1 MPAGSTP
8 SPTGVPR
15 PDVAHVAD
23 VPADLSVRTGLV
35 PLAAVFLRI
44 GLTAFGGPAGHV
56 AIMRDEFVR
65 RRGWLDDTAFVDL
78 IGAANLIPGPT
89 SSELA
94 MHIGHR
100 RAGRAGLV
108 VAGLAFLLPAVLIVA
123 VLAWL
128 YVAYGRRPE
137 IAALLGGITPV
148 VVAIVAHAGWSIART
163 AVRGPVHVALLAA
176 AVAAIVA
183 GVPEIAVL
191 LGVGVVSVGLVAAL
205 DGRNVAIGMAA
216 WAAPQAGGAS
226 AGVATGAVAAA
237 AAGVAIATPGLIF
250 VTFLK
255 IGAVLFG
262 SGYVLV
268 ALLRSELVEGLGWI
282 TETQLLDAVAV
293 GQATPGPLFS
303 TATFIGY
310 LVGGPIGALA
320 ATVGVFLPAFLAVAL
335 SIPIL
340 DRLRTSVRA
349 RSFLDGVNVAAVGL
363 LGVVAVQLA
372 IGGVR
377 DIVGVAT
384 MLGAFG
390 LLLRGVGTGWLIA
403 AGAAVGVIRWL
414 LAPG

>member
-1 MPAGSTP
+1 MPAGVTP
-8 SPTGVPR
+8 SPAGVMPTGVPADR
-15 PDVAHVAD
+15 PA
-23 VPADLSVRTGLV
+23 STGLLS
-35 PLAAVFLRI
+35 LAAIFLRI
-44 GLTAFGGPAGHV
+44 GLTAFGGPAGHI

-65 RRGWLDDTAFVDL
+65 RRGWLDDPAFIDL

-89 SSELA
+89 STELA

-100 RAGRAGLV
+100 RAGGAGLV

-128 YVAYGRRPE
+128 YLEQGRRPE
-137 IAALLGGITPV
+137 VTALLAGIAPV

-163 AVRGPVHVALLAA
+163 TLRSPVHVALLAGSVA
-176 AVAAIVA
+176 AVVA
-183 GVPEIAVL
+183 GVSEIAVL
-191 LGVGVVSVGLVAAL
+191 LGAGALSVGLVAAL
-205 DGRNVAIGMAA
+205 GGRNMAIGMAA
-216 WAAPQAGGAS
+216 WAWPP
-226 AGVATGAVAAA
+226 VAAA
-237 AAGVAIATPGLIF
+237 AAVAVATPVLILAA
-250 VTFLK
+250 FLK

-268 ALLRSELVEGLGWI
+268 ALLRSELVDGLGWI
-282 TETQLLDAVAV
+282 TETQLVDAVAV

-310 LVGGPIGALA
+310 LVGGPLGAVA
-320 ATVGVFLPAFLAVAL
+320 ATVGVFLPAFVAVAV

-349 RSFLDGVNVAAVGL
+349 RAFLDGVNAAAVGL

-372 IGGVR
+372 IAGVR
-377 DIVGVAT
+377 DLVGVVALLAT
-384 MLGAFG
+384 FT

-403 AGAAVGVIRWL
+403 AGAAIGITRWL
-414 LAPG
+414 SAPG